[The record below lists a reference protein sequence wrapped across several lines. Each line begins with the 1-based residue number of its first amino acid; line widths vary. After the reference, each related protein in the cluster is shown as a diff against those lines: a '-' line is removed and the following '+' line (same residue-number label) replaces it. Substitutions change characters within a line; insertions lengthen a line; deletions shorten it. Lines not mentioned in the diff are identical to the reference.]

1 LKVLFDTNV
10 VLDVLLDREPHVA
23 ASADLLARA
32 ETGDLTGYLC
42 ATTVTTLHYLTAKV
56 IGAEQASIHL
66 RNLLALCEIAPVHRP
81 VLEKALDAGFS
92 DFEDAVLHEAARQ
105 VAVDAIATR
114 NPRHFKKSLLPVYT
128 PDELSQVLIARASLE
143 DPGEN

>member
-10 VLDVLLDREPHVA
+10 VLDVLLGREPHVA

-42 ATTVTTLHYLTAKV
+42 ATTVTTLHYLTAKA
-56 IGAEQASIHL
+56 IGPEQASTHL

-81 VLEKALDAGFS
+81 GE
-92 DFEDAVLHEAARQ
+92 
-105 VAVDAIATR
+105 
-114 NPRHFKKSLLPVYT
+114 
-128 PDELSQVLIARASLE
+128 
-143 DPGEN
+143 PGYGGR